1 MQKSQ
6 FFGKTSPLKE
16 SPPIKKN
23 SFLAHE
29 TAGRKRWGE
38 WLGRVIL
45 LYVSFKPIV
54 YSIQSLT
61 GSENT
66 FAIFI
71 YNQSH
76 KTEVLTK
83 FSE

>member
-16 SPPIKKN
+16 SPPIKKIH
-23 SFLAHE
+23 SLLM
-29 TAGRKRWGE
+29 KRQGE
-38 WLGRVIL
+38 NGGGKWLGRGIL
-45 LYVSFKPIV
+45 LYLSFKPIV

-83 FSE
+83 LCE

>member
-23 SFLAHE
+23 SVLAHE

-38 WLGRVIL
+38 MAWEGYFTLCIL
-45 LYVSFKPIV
+45 QTHSV
-54 YSIQSLT
+54 
-61 GSENT
+61 
-66 FAIFI
+66 
-71 YNQSH
+71 
-76 KTEVLTK
+76 
-83 FSE
+83 